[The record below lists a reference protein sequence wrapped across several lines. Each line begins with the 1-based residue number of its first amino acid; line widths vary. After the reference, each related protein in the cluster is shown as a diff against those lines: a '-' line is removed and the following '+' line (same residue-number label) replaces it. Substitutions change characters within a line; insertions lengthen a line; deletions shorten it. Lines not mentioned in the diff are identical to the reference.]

1 MSRFQL
7 IEVRKLAAVDMAWL
21 GTQFVLVEYAL
32 GVVLPLALGLMSL
45 RSGLAQPGLGNWQT
59 LLGAWLVTIAANYV
73 PLFLYA
79 LAIVRGGTVQEEGL
93 PELKHARR
101 YRIQQAMIL
110 VPFLVAAVA
119 FAQERRH
126 RQQQPE

>member
-21 GTQFVLVEYAL
+21 GTQLVLAEYAL
-32 GVVLPLALGLMSL
+32 GVVLPVALGLMSL

-79 LAIVRGGTVQEEGL
+79 LAIVRGGTVQQEGL
-93 PELKHARR
+93 PELKHVRR

>member
-21 GTQFVLVEYAL
+21 GTRLVLAEYAL

-45 RSGLAQPGLGNWQT
+45 RSGLADAAPGWQT
-59 LLGAWLVTIAANYV
+59 LLGVWLVTIAGNYV

-101 YRIQQAMIL
+101 YGVQQAMIL
-110 VPFLVAAVA
+110 VPFLVVGVA
-119 FAQERRH
+119 WAQERR
-126 RQQQPE
+126 RRKQQPE